1 MKSLKALVCLSSFAL
16 LFGAASMA
24 SAVSITPEGPFTTE
38 AGTIVVTS
46 PSSAELPITCGITFG
61 GNVSAGVATITSA
74 TLTGGG
80 LCNLPKLKNV
90 PAPGWV
96 LTANSFNA
104 STGIGNGTVSNVG
117 WTVAFPPSN
126 CGAGTIN
133 GEWNQATRTL
143 TGKNQPLSGN
153 CAVQSLTVKV
163 PSLSVTP

>member
-1 MKSLKALVCLSSFAL
+1 MKSLKALVRVSSFAL

-24 SAVSITPEGPFTTE
+24 SAVSIIPEGPFTTE

-46 PSSAELPITCGITFG
+46 PSSFGAPITCGVTFG

-80 LCNLPKLKNV
+80 LCNLPKMKNV
-90 PAPGWV
+90 PSPGWV
-96 LTANSFNA
+96 LTATSYNA
-104 STGIGNGTVSNVG
+104 STGIGSGTVSNVG
-117 WTVAFPPSN
+117 WTVAFPSSN
-126 CGAGTIN
+126 CGPGTLN

-163 PSLSVTP
+163 PSLSVAP